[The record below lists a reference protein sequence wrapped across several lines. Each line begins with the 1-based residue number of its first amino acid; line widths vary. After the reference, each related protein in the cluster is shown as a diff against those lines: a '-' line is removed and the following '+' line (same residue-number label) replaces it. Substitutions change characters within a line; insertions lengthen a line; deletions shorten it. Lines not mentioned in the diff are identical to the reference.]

1 VGSTTLTVTPATL
14 TSRHAYHLHTPLLRL
29 EELSVGRQ
37 QIVAAMEENIGVGI
51 PYEPVHVQPF
61 YSRTFADDDASFP
74 NASYI
79 GERTIS
85 LPLTAGMT
93 EEDVSDVCTAV
104 ARILSYYTA

>member
-1 VGSTTLTVTPATL
+1 
-14 TSRHAYHLHTPLLRL
+14 
-29 EELSVGRQ
+29 
-37 QIVAAMEENIGVGI
+37 MEENIGVGI

-61 YSRTFADDDASFP
+61 YRRTFADDDASFP